1 MEYYC
6 PLKSFLPC
14 GTKKAELNGFAD
26 PNSKHAL
33 IIKTER
39 SHNLSF

>member
-1 MEYYC
+1 MENYC

-26 PNSKHAL
+26 PNSNHAL
-33 IIKTER
+33 IFKTVR
-39 SHNLSF
+39 SHNLSL